1 MLIVTGCS
9 QNHLVPQLQMLRTV
23 AEHEPDADVWVY
35 DLGGL
40 DDDDRQAVREACP
53 RAAVRRFDYA
63 QYPAYFD
70 ITKNAGEYAWK
81 ATILYAALR
90 ERRGVVMWLDAGCN
104 LVGPLDAVR
113 AEVRRA
119 GLYSPVSN
127 GRIEHWTHPETSR
140 RLHTPREDRANVD
153 NLSGGV
159 VCADWAHPVARQLVC
174 RWACLSARKAVIA
187 PRGSSRDNHRQD
199 QAVLT
204 GLVADAQRAGRLAPD
219 LVREMVNIT
228 VHNE

>member
-9 QNHLVPQLQMLRTV
+9 QNHLAPQLQMLRTV
-23 AEHEPDADVWVY
+23 AEHEPDTDVWVY

-40 DDDDRQAVREACP
+40 DKGDRAAVRAANP
-53 RAAVRRFDYA
+53 RAAVRRFDYSRH
-63 QYPAYFD
+63 PAYFD

-81 ATILYAALR
+81 ATILYAALK

-104 LVGPLDAVR
+104 LVAPLDRVR
-113 AEVRRA
+113 DEVRRV
-119 GLYSPVSN
+119 GLYSPISS
-127 GRIEHWTHPETSR
+127 GYIENWTHPETSR
-140 RLHTPREDRANVD
+140 RLHTTLEDRASVE
-153 NLSGGV
+153 NLSGGI
-159 VCADWAHPVARQLVC
+159 VCVDWAHPVARQLVC
-174 RWACLSARKAVIA
+174 RWACLSARKSVIA

-204 GLVADAQRAGRLAPD
+204 ALVADAQRSGRLARD
-219 LVREMVNIT
+219 LARGLLGIT

>member
-9 QNHLVPQLQMLRTV
+9 QNHLVPQLKMLRTV
-23 AEHEPDADVWVY
+23 AKHEPDTDVWVY

-40 DDDDRQAVREACP
+40 DDRDRQAVLEANP
-53 RAAVRRFDYA
+53 RATVRRFDYS
-63 QYPAYFD
+63 QYPQYFD

-81 ATILYAALR
+81 PTILYAALK
-90 ERRGVVMWLDAGCN
+90 EHGGVVMWLDAGCN
-104 LVGPLDAVR
+104 LVAPLDRVR
-113 AEVRRA
+113 DEVRRV
-119 GLYSPVSN
+119 GFYSPVSN

-140 RLHTPREDRANVD
+140 RLHTTREDRARVE

-159 VCADWAHPVARQLVC
+159 VCADWRHPVARQLVC
-174 RWACLSARKAVIA
+174 RWACLSAHKAVIA

-204 GLVADAQRAGRLAPD
+204 GLVADAQRAGRLARD
-219 LVREMVNIT
+219 LARKMLGVT